1 MIDSPGIFRQAD
13 GLVRLFGTRHPE
25 TIAGELGIWIRE
37 ESAFRDLLGMYAVR
51 WRHRMIFLNPSMPPP
66 MRQMVI
72 GHELGHDALHRT
84 FAKVRALQEFTL
96 FNMKDTTEYEANA
109 FAAHIL
115 LDNET
120 VYRTA
125 LQGHDIVQMAGLLQ
139 TDINLLLI
147 KLQEMNRLGYDFRV
161 PITPDG
167 SFFRKLRPDGSDRHS
182 NLILSD
188 NKPGEDH

>member
-1 MIDSPGIFRQAD
+1 MIDSQGIFRRAE
-13 GLVRLFGTRHPE
+13 GLVNRFGSRDPE

-37 ESAFRDLLGMYAVR
+37 EPAFRDLLGMYTVR
-51 WRHRMIFLNPSMPPP
+51 WRHRMIFLNPSMTVPL
-66 MRQMVI
+66 RQMVI
-72 GHELGHDALHRT
+72 GHELGHDALHRD
-84 FAKVRALQEFTL
+84 FARNRALQEFTL

-125 LQGHDIVQMAGLLQ
+125 LQGHDIVQMAGLLN

-147 KLQEMNRLGYDFRV
+147 KLQEMNRLGYDFRM
-161 PITPDG
+161 PMTPDG
-167 SFFRKLRPDGSDRHS
+167 SFFRKIRPDGKRNSRTGA
-182 NLILSD
+182 
-188 NKPGEDH
+188 PQ